1 MSLPA
6 LKVEGLNV
14 TLTGRSI
21 LENIGFEVAK
31 GELAGL
37 IGPNGAGKT
46 TLMRA
51 IMGLIRSQGIVETSG
66 KIGYVPQRQD
76 VDWAYPMSVETLV
89 RTTFVGR
96 AHKVSRREGLA
107 LAYQALKKV
116 GMYELRERTIDE
128 LSGGQ
133 KQRILIARALAPNPD
148 ILLLDEPFTGLD
160 HPNQDLLSDLFVELA
175 RGGVGILMS
184 THDLTQ
190 AVDICDSLVM
200 INRTVRAAG
209 KPADLM
215 EPQLWID
222 TYQVRENSALLRSLG
237 MVNA

>member
-1 MSLPA
+1 M
-6 LKVEGLNV
+6 
-14 TLTGRSI
+14 
-21 LENIGFEVAK
+21 
-31 GELAGL
+31 
-37 IGPNGAGKT
+37 
-46 TLMRA
+46 
-51 IMGLIRSQGIVETSG
+51 
-66 KIGYVPQRQD
+66 
-76 VDWAYPMSVETLV
+76 
-89 RTTFVGR
+89 
-96 AHKVSRREGLA
+96 
-107 LAYQALKKV
+107 
-116 GMYELRERTIDE
+116 
-128 LSGGQ
+128 
-133 KQRILIARALAPNPD
+133 RILIARALAPNPD